1 MGNDTRDAVGVDIS
15 KAHLDVHRL
24 NTGEAAQFGNDAAGF
39 EALAAWI
46 GSSADEV
53 VYESTGPW
61 HRAFEEALVER
72 LPLTRVNALRA
83 RRFAQA
89 MGQEAKTDKADA
101 QVLARMGAALPLR
114 RVAPRSATRRD
125 LDELHTAR
133 DGLVKDRTAARNRQ
147 RQACHRLLKRQLKI
161 GSTRPSGS
169 SWRWDAEIARL
180 IADDEELSRGVEV
193 LTSIPGIA
201 RVTASGLL
209 AEMPELGH
217 LDAKAA
223 ASLAGVAPI
232 TRESGQWKGRSFIHG
247 GRARVRRML
256 YMAALSAS
264 QAQSGSGA
272 QVPGTD
278 HAGQTAEGRAD
289 GGHAQAG
296 GAGQHA
302 AGAGPDVVARRRADG
317 GVNPGRD
324 VRLPRRTGRRA
335 QPRSGAASRH
345 RASVQTATPEK
356 RADPRFEV
364 VLISLD
370 SPRAGIRCTP
380 MDWMPSVNQIRLRGR
395 DESTDLRTRWG
406 ARRRKAGQ

>member
-1 MGNDTRDAVGVDIS
+1 MGNHTPDAVGVDIS

-39 EALAAWI
+39 EAFAAWI
-46 GSSADEV
+46 GTSADEV
-53 VYESTGPW
+53 VYESTEPW

-147 RQACHRLLKRQLKI
+147 RQACHRLLKRQLKNRLDQI
-161 GSTRPSGS
+161 ERQLGAL
-169 SWRWDAEIARL
+169 DAEIARL
-180 IADDEELSRGVEV
+180 IAADEELSRGVAV
-193 LTSIPGIA
+193 PTSIPGIA

-223 ASLAGVAPI
+223 ASLAGVAPM

-264 QAQSGSGA
+264 RHNPDLARKYEELTTRGKPPKVA
-272 QVPGTD
+272 LCRL
-278 HAGQTAEGRAD
+278 QTALAVPSRVFWPRVHTGRARTCSLNRRPAMLSVASTRTCPLCTT
-289 GGHAQAG
+289 GPKSSAIITAPGEKCGLAEVQRPRPVRRGRARPAWLRSVAAWVAERAGH
-296 GAGQHA
+296 
-302 AGAGPDVVARRRADG
+302 RSSRA
-317 GVNPGRD
+317 
-324 VRLPRRTGRRA
+324 GRRGGSTL
-335 QPRSGAASRH
+335 RSRP
-345 RASVQTATPEK
+345 VP
-356 RADPRFEV
+356 
-364 VLISLD
+364 
-370 SPRAGIRCTP
+370 
-380 MDWMPSVNQIRLRGR
+380 
-395 DESTDLRTRWG
+395 
-406 ARRRKAGQ
+406 

>member
-1 MGNDTRDAVGVDIS
+1 MGNHTRDAIGVDIS

-24 NTGEAAQFGNDAAGF
+24 NTGEAARFGNDAAGF

-46 GSSADEV
+46 GASADEV

-147 RQACHRLLKRQLKI
+147 RQACHRLLKRQLKNRLDQI
-161 GSTRPSGS
+161 ERQLGAL
-169 SWRWDAEIARL
+169 DAEIARL
-180 IADDEELSRGVEV
+180 IAADEELSRGVAV
-193 LTSIPGIA
+193 PTSIPGIA

-223 ASLAGVAPI
+223 ASLAGVAPM

-264 QAQSGSGA
+264 R
-272 QVPGTD
+272 
-278 HAGQTAEGRAD
+278 HN
-289 GGHAQAG
+289 
-296 GAGQHA
+296 
-302 AGAGPDVVARRRADG
+302 PDLARKYEELTTRGKPPKVAR
-317 GVNPGRD
+317 
-324 VRLPRRTGRRA
+324 
-335 QPRSGAASRH
+335 
-345 RASVQTATPEK
+345 TAVMRK
-356 RADPRFEV
+356 LV
-364 VLISLD
+364 VLANTLLAQD
-370 SPRAGIRCTP
+370 RPWSP
-380 MDWMPSVNQIRLRGR
+380 D
-395 DESTDLRTRWG
+395 G
-406 ARRRKAGQ
+406 APTAA

>member
-1 MGNDTRDAVGVDIS
+1 MGNHTRDAVGVDIS

-24 NTGEAAQFGNDAAGF
+24 NTGEAARFGNDAAGF

-46 GSSADEV
+46 GASADEV

-147 RQACHRLLKRQLKI
+147 RQACHRLLKRQL
-161 GSTRPSGS
+161 GAL
-169 SWRWDAEIARL
+169 DAEIARL
-180 IADDEELSRGVEV
+180 IAADEELSRGVAV
-193 LTSIPGIA
+193 PTSIPGIA

-223 ASLAGVAPI
+223 ASLAGVAPM

-247 GRARVRRML
+247 GRARARRML

-264 QAQSGSGA
+264 RHNPDLARKYEELTTRGKPPKVA
-272 QVPGTD
+272 L
-278 HAGQTAEGRAD
+278 TAA
-289 GGHAQAG
+289 
-296 GAGQHA
+296 
-302 AGAGPDVVARRRADG
+302 
-317 GVNPGRD
+317 
-324 VRLPRRTGRRA
+324 
-335 QPRSGAASRH
+335 
-345 RASVQTATPEK
+345 
-356 RADPRFEV
+356 
-364 VLISLD
+364 
-370 SPRAGIRCTP
+370 
-380 MDWMPSVNQIRLRGR
+380 
-395 DESTDLRTRWG
+395 
-406 ARRRKAGQ
+406 